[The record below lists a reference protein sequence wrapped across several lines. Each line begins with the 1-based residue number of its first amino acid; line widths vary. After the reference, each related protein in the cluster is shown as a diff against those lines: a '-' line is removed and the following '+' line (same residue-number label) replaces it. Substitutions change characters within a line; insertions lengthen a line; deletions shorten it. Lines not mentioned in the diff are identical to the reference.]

1 MSTDSHK
8 GKPIKAN
15 TTNPLSRI
23 VYLTGTIDD
32 RSVQQNIESVFGFA
46 AASDDPIMLVINSH
60 GGSVSDMLALHDALM
75 VVPCPIYTFVV
86 GRAYSAAAVL
96 AIIGEPGR
104 RFIMPHAT
112 MMIHPL
118 KSGCRGGVDEMKAH
132 VERSSEMQDRIE
144 QMLLD
149 ASDLK
154 RKQMRR
160 MMKNEIVLG
169 AQEAVQSG
177 MVDAVIADINTI
189 GANG

>member
-1 MSTDSHK
+1 MSSRGHNSNTD
-8 GKPIKAN
+8 IKD
-15 TTNPLSRI
+15 LMGRVI
-23 VYLTGTIDD
+23 HLTGSIDE
-32 RSVQQNIESVFGFA
+32 RMIQHKIEAVFGFA
-46 AASDDPIMLVINSH
+46 ADGDDPILLVINSY
-60 GGSVSDMLALHDALM
+60 GGSISDMLALHDTLM
-75 VVPCPIYTFVV
+75 MVPCPIYTFVV